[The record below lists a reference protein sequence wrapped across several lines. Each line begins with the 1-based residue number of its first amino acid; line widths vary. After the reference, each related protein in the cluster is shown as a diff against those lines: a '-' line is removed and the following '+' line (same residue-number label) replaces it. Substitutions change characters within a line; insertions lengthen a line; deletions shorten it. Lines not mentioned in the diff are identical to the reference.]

1 MLLYLRQRGNKMK
14 KFFKI
19 IGGILGVIVILA
31 AIFLGVM
38 TAWEYRPAA
47 VEALEV
53 PEAVIGDVSQ

>member
-1 MLLYLRQRGNKMK
+1 MK